1 MTTPTPT
8 AIPRTQCARLAGLA
22 IPLSPVSRF
31 RRAPVEEPGRDH
43 LDVSRAR
50 RAQAG
55 PQSATAVVYAS
66 QIVVPGKLFATR
78 QSGGPVGIIAE
89 RRAGA

>member
-1 MTTPTPT
+1 MTHTHANSDPAKAVCSSGRPCHT
-8 AIPRTQCARLAGLA
+8 ALTC
-22 IPLSPVSRF
+22 SRF

-43 LDVSRAR
+43 LDVSRAC

-55 PQSATAVVYAS
+55 PQNATAVVYAS

-89 RRAGA
+89 RCAGT